1 MPPRIFGRALAYQDK
16 AVSDFDAY
24 LNEGRYEDMAIRD
37 YDEAIRL
44 IPKGN
49 AAAFNN
55 RALVL
60 VSLRQYDRAIAD
72 YDEALRL
79 EPNNGTYLKNR
90 GNTFRSAGK
99 YAPAIADFRKAL
111 ALKLDEPAR
120 KQIEKAL
127 KDRCHGLRWRRPRQ
141 PLLAFRGLAMP
152 DIRRTPGRTAA
163 TGTPVSWAA

>member
-1 MPPRIFGRALAYQDK
+1 
-16 AVSDFDAY
+16 
-24 LNEGRYEDMAIRD
+24 MAIRD

-90 GNTFRSAGK
+90 GNAFRSAGK
-99 YAPAIADFRKAL
+99 YAQAIADFRKAL

-127 KDRCHGLRWRRPRQ
+127 KDLGV
-141 PLLAFRGLAMP
+141 
-152 DIRRTPGRTAA
+152 
-163 TGTPVSWAA
+163 TG

>member
-1 MPPRIFGRALAYQDK
+1 
-16 AVSDFDAY
+16 
-24 LNEGRYEDMAIRD
+24 MAIRD

-79 EPNNGTYLKNR
+79 EPNNGTYLR
-90 GNTFRSAGK
+90 IAVTPSGPPGNTPKPSRTSARPSPSSSTSRPGSRS
-99 YAPAIADFRKAL
+99 
-111 ALKLDEPAR
+111 
-120 KQIEKAL
+120 
-127 KDRCHGLRWRRPRQ
+127 RRR
-141 PLLAFRGLAMP
+141 
-152 DIRRTPGRTAA
+152 
-163 TGTPVSWAA
+163 